1 MKSYTINSNDANR
14 RVDNF
19 LNHAVPLLPK
29 TLMYKFIRLKKIKL
43 NRKRCQPNDIL
54 KEGDV
59 LELYINDEFFKDKVD
74 NNFLSSKGSLNIVYE
89 DQNIILLE
97 KETGLLCHSGNGNE
111 SDTLVD
117 RLKSY
122 LYKKGEYNPEN
133 ENSFAPSLCNR
144 IDRNTTGIVIGA
156 KNAESLRIINEKI
169 KENQI
174 KKFYLCLVY
183 GAMPKSSDIVTCYI
197 KKDDKT
203 NTVKVSK
210 NYANGYKNA
219 VTKYKVLKVGKQT
232 SLLEVELQTGRTHQ
246 IRATMDFL
254 GNSLVGETKY
264 ICSAPKNKLNY
275 KYQALVSYK
284 VVFDFD
290 NKENLLSYLKCKE
303 FKLKNCP
310 IENIVV

>member
-43 NRKRCQPNDIL
+43 NRKRCQSNDIL

-59 LELYINDEFFKDKVD
+59 LELYINDEFFEQKIDKD
-74 NNFLSSKGSLNIVYE
+74 FLSSKGSLNIVYE
-89 DQNIILLE
+89 DENIILLE
-97 KETGLLCHSGNGNE
+97 KEAGLLCHSGNGNE

-183 GAMPKSSDIVTCYI
+183 GATPKQSDTVNCYI

-210 NYANGYKNA
+210 NYVNGSKNA
-219 VTKYKVLKVGKQT
+219 ITKYKVLKVGKQT
-232 SLLEVELQTGRTHQ
+232 SLLEIELQTGRTHQ
-246 IRATMDFL
+246 IRATMDYL

-264 ICSAPKNKLNY
+264 IRSAPKNKLKY

-290 NKENLLSYLKCKE
+290 NEENLLSYLKDKE
-303 FKLKNCP
+303 FKLKNCS
-310 IENIVV
+310 IENLVV